1 MSFVPAEEAGVWLVE
16 TWLCSHIVP
25 GVMRWQG
32 WTPADGSWSC
42 SSPALD
48 VLMAGFSGKMDRAWR
63 RCWRDPQ
70 PAGHTSPL
78 CTGRFETISLR
89 QRGWAGGRSVLLV
102 KNLPSMLQRQH
113 WDSSACCALSS
124 SRAAAQ
130 GAWIRHLLVL
140 RKGCFWQTRRIL
152 SSNDVNIV
160 CYLLPCQ
167 NANTRRQS
175 ELSSIL

>member
-1 MSFVPAEEAGVWLVE
+1 MSFVPAEEAGVWLME

-89 QRGWAGGRSVLLV
+89 QRGSAGGRSVLLV
-102 KNLPSMLQRQH
+102 KNPCCKGSTEIPLPAVPCLPPVLQLREH
-113 WDSSACCALSS
+113 GSGTFWSLE
-124 SRAAAQ
+124 RAAFGKPAEYFPQ
-130 GAWIRHLLVL
+130 MM
-140 RKGCFWQTRRIL
+140 
-152 SSNDVNIV
+152 
-160 CYLLPCQ
+160 
-167 NANTRRQS
+167 
-175 ELSSIL
+175 